1 MFDRAVRAAVVLL
14 VLLNAGLFYAVLTRD
29 RTPSADSTPSRAAPT
44 AVRSSR
50 APTTTAPSSSA
61 STPTARPTP
70 TTKTMAGSPP
80 TKTTAGSPTT
90 RATAGDTSSS
100 VLSFP
105 TAASSPQAGADAIVL
120 ARKAYEAAPFRV
132 VRVSGTVR
140 TPSPAARDQVH
151 LEVRK
156 GAGWSTFPLPAV
168 TGAEGRF
175 TAFVSLGSPGR
186 YRLRVVAAGGGPVS
200 DPFLVTV
207 R

>member
-1 MFDRAVRAAVVLL
+1 M
-14 VLLNAGLFYAVLTRD
+14 
-29 RTPSADSTPSRAAPT
+29 
-44 AVRSSR
+44 
-50 APTTTAPSSSA
+50 
-61 STPTARPTP
+61 
-70 TTKTMAGSPP
+70 
-80 TKTTAGSPTT
+80 
-90 RATAGDTSSS
+90 
-100 VLSFP
+100 
-105 TAASSPQAGADAIVL
+105 L
-120 ARKAYEAAPFRV
+120 ARKAYEAEPFRV